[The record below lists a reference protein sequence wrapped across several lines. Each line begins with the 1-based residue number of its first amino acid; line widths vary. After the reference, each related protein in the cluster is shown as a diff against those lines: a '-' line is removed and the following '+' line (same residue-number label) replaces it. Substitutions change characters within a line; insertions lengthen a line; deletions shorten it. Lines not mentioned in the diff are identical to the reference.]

1 MKSIDSD
8 QGKVILLLRFRSE
21 NPNKTSKVFLTY
33 RKIAKLTGFSENQIN
48 SFVRKT
54 IKICIGKAIKKKL

>member
-21 NPNKTSKVFLTY
+21 NPNKTSKVFLTC

-54 IKICIGKAIKKKL
+54 IKICIGKESKKKL